1 MERHRLLE
9 RINFNPQIFRGK
21 PIIRGL
27 RISVEM
33 ILDLMSQG
41 ASIQEI
47 LEDYPDLEIDDIR
60 ACLAYARALIANEE
74 VESLQLETT

>member
-1 MERHRLLE
+1 MESYSLLE

-27 RISVEM
+27 RISVEL

-41 ASIQEI
+41 VSVQEI
-47 LEDYPDLEIDDIR
+47 LEDYPDLEINDIR
-60 ACLAYARALIANEE
+60 ACLAYAKTVIANEE
-74 VESLQLETT
+74 IESLQMETA